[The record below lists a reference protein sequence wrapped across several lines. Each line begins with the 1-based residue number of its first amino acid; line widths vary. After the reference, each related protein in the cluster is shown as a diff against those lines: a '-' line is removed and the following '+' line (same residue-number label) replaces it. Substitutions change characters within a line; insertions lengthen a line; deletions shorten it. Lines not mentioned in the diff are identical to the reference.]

1 MFVSVAAC
9 LFIGRFIG
17 LNNKLSLLIGLG
29 NSICGTAAIA
39 SSSKILNNKKYVV
52 IAIAIIN
59 F

>member
-39 SSSKILNNKKYVV
+39 SSSKILNNKKKML
-52 IAIAIIN
+52 
-59 F
+59 